1 MFMTQP
7 LPILYSFRR
16 CPYAIRARMALLVS
30 GTACHIREIS
40 LRSKPEEMITASP
53 KATVPV
59 LILPG
64 GEVIDESIDI
74 MRWALA
80 HNDPENWLA
89 GDDIAL
95 IAANDGPFKFHLDRY
110 KYPHKYDCDPLP
122 HRAASFAILSAYE
135 SRLTAHPNLCGDA
148 PSLTDYAILPF
159 VRQFAAT
166 DLEQPDD
173 QDRERGKSLGMRDA
187 KILKRRER
195 ADRRR
200 DQVIGDEQKRAD
212 DRNHLGAMTDTRVNA
227 AAIRVEPA
235 DDDVINPDE
244 RREDAHRRDQPKGGI
259 TADRKREADDI
270 GLARAPVAIKNR
282 GRARHIDIA
291 RSFNVGRYQKLRK
304 KRSGLARRGRSCT
317 LMTLTR
323 LAVGLEPLN
332 ALDVAHIVRPDP
344 SARARTKVGSPA
356 GPALAA
362 PLSRTKNCRNALIA

>member
-1 MFMTQP
+1 MTQP
-7 LPILYSFRR
+7 LPNLYSFRR

-135 SRLTAHPNLCGDA
+135 SRLTAHPNLCRDT

-166 DLEQPDD
+166 DLGWFGEQALPRL
-173 QDRERGKSLGMRDA
+173 QVWLAQHLGSL
-187 KILKRRER
+187 LFER
-195 ADRRR
+195 AMAKHARW
-200 DQVIGDEQKRAD
+200 QAGD
-212 DRNHLGAMTDTRVNA
+212 
-227 AAIRVEPA
+227 
-235 DDDVINPDE
+235 
-244 RREDAHRRDQPKGGI
+244 
-259 TADRKREADDI
+259 
-270 GLARAPVAIKNR
+270 APV
-282 GRARHIDIA
+282 
-291 RSFNVGRYQKLRK
+291 L
-304 KRSGLARRGRSCT
+304 LA
-317 LMTLTR
+317 TR
-323 LAVGLEPLN
+323 TR
-332 ALDVAHIVRPDP
+332 DD
-344 SARARTKVGSPA
+344 
-356 GPALAA
+356 
-362 PLSRTKNCRNALIA
+362 